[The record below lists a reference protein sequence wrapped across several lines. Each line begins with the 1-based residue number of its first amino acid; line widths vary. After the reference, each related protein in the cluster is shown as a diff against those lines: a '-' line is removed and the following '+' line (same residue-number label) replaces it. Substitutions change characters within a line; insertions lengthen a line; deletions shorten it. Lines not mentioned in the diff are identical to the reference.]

1 MNTEDIMALA
11 LELAGFD
18 EVPPDSQIYVPK
30 EDVKRVLFGIDVG
43 VPGLLLAKQLGC
55 DLAISHHPEGGS
67 AAVRGHEVF
76 LRHVEIMK
84 AAGVPE
90 DVAREAVREKFEAL
104 RLVDHKSNYD
114 LAPSVARLLGIGYMN
129 IHCPLDEVGRRIMQ
143 EVVDGVMATGR
154 PTVRDLMVALSQLRE
169 FELAETP
176 IFLAVGDETARVGK
190 AVVAHGAFTNGG
202 HRVARAYFE
211 HGVDT
216 VIYIHLEPGDLRA
229 LRESGVRGNLIVT
242 GHIAS
247 DSVGINPLIDEL
259 ESRGIEVITY
269 GGIIR

>member
-1 MNTEDIMALA
+1 MNTKDTMALA

-30 EDVKRVLFGIDVG
+30 EDVKRVLFGIDAG
-43 VPGLLLAKQLGC
+43 APGLLLAKQLGC

-76 LRHVEIMK
+76 HRHVEIMK

-90 DVAREAVREKFEAL
+90 DVAREAVGEKFEAL

-129 IHCPLDEVGRRIMQ
+129 IHCPLDEVGRRIVQ

-154 PTVRDLMVALSQLRE
+154 PTVRDLMDALSQLRE

-176 IFLAVGDETARVGK
+176 YSSRWGTRRRGSRRLWWPTARSRT
-190 AVVAHGAFTNGG
+190 AAA
-202 HRVARAYFE
+202 AW
-211 HGVDT
+211 
-216 VIYIHLEPGDLRA
+216 
-229 LRESGVRGNLIVT
+229 RGRT
-242 GHIAS
+242 SSTAS
-247 DSVGINPLIDEL
+247 TP
-259 ESRGIEVITY
+259 
-269 GGIIR
+269 

>member
-1 MNTEDIMALA
+1 MNTEEIMSLA

-18 EVPPDSQIYVPK
+18 QVPADSQIYVPK

-43 VPGLLLAKQLGC
+43 VPGLLLARQLGC
-55 DLAISHHPEGGS
+55 DLAIAHHPEGGS
-67 AAVRGHEVF
+67 AAVRGHEVL
-76 LRHVEIMK
+76 LRHVEIMVK
-84 AAGVPE
+84 AGVPE

-104 RLVDHKSNYD
+104 RLVDHKKNHD
-114 LAPSVARLLGIGYMN
+114 LAPSVASLLGVGYMN

-154 PTVRDLMVALSQLRE
+154 LTVGDLVHALSQLRE

-176 IFLAVGDETARVGK
+176 IFLALGEESAEVKR
-190 AVVAHGAFTNGG
+190 AVVAHGAFTSGG

-216 VIYIHLEPGDLRA
+216 VIYIHLEPEDPRA
-229 LRESGVRGNLIVT
+229 LRTPGPSGSRALG
-242 GHIAS
+242 GAS
-247 DSVGINPLIDEL
+247 
-259 ESRGIEVITY
+259 
-269 GGIIR
+269 